1 MNDERAA
8 FWLLACA
15 IAVVIGAAL
24 KWGML
29 PSHAGGFIHR
39 KKDPWT
45 YWSTIGALG
54 AILLACVVVAISA
67 RAPALSKHQHGRQ
80 AGVIPRAEWQEIPSS
95 GDRRPMPAAPTNCC

>member
-1 MNDERAA
+1 MNDDPSVA
-8 FWLLACA
+8 WLSACVS
-15 IAVVIGAAL
+15 AVVIGAAL

-29 PSHAGGFIHR
+29 PSRAGGFIHR

-54 AILLACVVVAISA
+54 AILLACVVVAISP

-80 AGVIPRAEWQEIPSS
+80 AGVIPPAERWKPPDS
-95 GDRRPMPAAPTNCC
+95 GNRHPTPPPQ